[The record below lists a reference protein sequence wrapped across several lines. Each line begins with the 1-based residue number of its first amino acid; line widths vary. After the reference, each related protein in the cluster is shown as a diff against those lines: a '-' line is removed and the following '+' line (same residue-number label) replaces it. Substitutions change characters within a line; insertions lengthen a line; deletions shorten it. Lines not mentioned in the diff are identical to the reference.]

1 MVPQSFYYDAD
12 KYEERLEGYPFSRRL
27 RVLYHKPE
35 NATQMRFA
43 QFSIETNNQA
53 PFLYGILRAGYA
65 LGRSARAR
73 KINSTPILPA
83 FETKMDISRLP

>member
-1 MVPQSFYYDAD
+1 MIPQSFYYAAD

-65 LGRSARAR
+65 LGRSVRAK
-73 KINSTPILPA
+73 KINSTQILPA
-83 FETKMDISRLP
+83 FVTKKDISKLP

>member
-1 MVPQSFYYDAD
+1 MLLWFRIALIMMRIN

-27 RVLYHKPE
+27 RVLYHKPK

-53 PFLYGILRAGYA
+53 PFLYSTLQIGCA
-65 LGRSARAR
+65 LGGLARTRFFNAPQNNLE
-73 KINSTPILPA
+73 IMIYN
-83 FETKMDISRLP
+83 